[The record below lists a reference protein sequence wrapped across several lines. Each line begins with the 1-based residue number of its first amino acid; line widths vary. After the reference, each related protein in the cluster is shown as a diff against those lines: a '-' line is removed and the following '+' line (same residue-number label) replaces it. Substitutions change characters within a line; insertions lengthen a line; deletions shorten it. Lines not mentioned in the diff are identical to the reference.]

1 MPNSK
6 AFVIRS
12 IKNGETSLIVS
23 CYLEDIGYK
32 TFIVK
37 GVYGSKKCKFSKAH
51 FFPLNIIN
59 LNYSYTEGKN
69 LGFIKEVKTEKLY
82 KSLHLDIQKSS
93 VIIFLSEILNS
104 IFKEETLVNKDLFN
118 FLLNSLSWYDQVKS
132 CNNFHL
138 KFLIELSRFIGFY
151 PNINN
156 ENDSFFNLESG
167 STSATQS
174 IGTNIRGNDLT
185 LFKEF
190 LGTEFEDLNS
200 MNTKNES
207 RTRILNYIIDYYS
220 LHLQMFKTPKSI
232 NVFGEIFK

>member
-1 MPNSK
+1 MPNSR

-12 IKNGETSLIVS
+12 LKNGETSLIVS

-37 GVYGSKKCKFSKAH
+37 GVYGYKKSKFSKAH

-104 IFKEETLVNKDLFN
+104 IFKEETLVNNDLFN
-118 FLLNSLSWYDQVKS
+118 FLLNTLSWYDQVKS

-232 NVFGEIFK
+232 NVFAEIFK

>member
-37 GVYGSKKCKFSKAH
+37 GVYGSKKSKFSKAH

-104 IFKEETLVNKDLFN
+104 IFKEETLVNNDLFN
-118 FLLNSLSWYDQVKS
+118 FLLNTLSWYDQVKS

-167 STSATQS
+167 STCATQT
-174 IGTNIRGNDLT
+174 IGNNLSGKDLT

-200 MNTKNES
+200 MNIKSES

-232 NVFGEIFK
+232 NVFAEIFK

>member
-6 AFVIRS
+6 ALVIRS

-37 GVYGSKKCKFSKAH
+37 GVFGSKKSKFSKAH
-51 FFPLNIIN
+51 FFPLNIVS
-59 LNYSYTEGKN
+59 LNYSYTEGRN
-69 LGFIKEVKTEKLY
+69 LGFIKEVKSEKLY
-82 KSLHLDIQKSS
+82 TSLHADIQKSS

-104 IFKEETLVNKDLFN
+104 IFKEETTVNKDLFN
-118 FLLNSLSWYDQVKS
+118 FLLNTLSWYDQVKS
-132 CNNFHL
+132 CNNFHI

-167 STSATQS
+167 STCATQT
-174 IGTNIRGNDLT
+174 IGVNLSGKDLT

-200 MNTKNES
+200 MNIKSES
-207 RTRILNYIIDYYS
+207 RIRILNYIIDYYS

-232 NVFGEIFK
+232 NVFAEIFK

>member
-1 MPNSK
+1 MPNSR

-37 GVYGSKKCKFSKAH
+37 GVYSSKKSKFSKAH
-51 FFPLNIIN
+51 FFPLNIVN
-59 LNYSYTEGKN
+59 LNYSYSEGKN

-118 FLLNSLSWYDQVKS
+118 FLLNTLSWYDQVKS

-138 KFLIELSRFIGFY
+138 KFLLELSRFIGFY

-174 IGTNIRGNDLT
+174 IGVNISGNDLT

-232 NVFGEIFK
+232 NVSIIM

>member
-37 GVYGSKKCKFSKAH
+37 GVYGSKKSKFSKAH

-104 IFKEETLVNKDLFN
+104 IFKEETLVNNDLFN
-118 FLLNSLSWYDQVKS
+118 FLLNTLSWYDQVNS

-232 NVFGEIFK
+232 NVFAEIFK

>member
-1 MPNSK
+1 MPNTR
-6 AFVIRS
+6 ALVIRS

-37 GVYGSKKCKFSKAH
+37 GVYSSKKSKFSKAH
-51 FFPLNIIN
+51 FFPLNIVS
-59 LNYSYTEGKN
+59 LNYSHTQGRN
-69 LGFIKEVKTEKLY
+69 LGFIKEVKSEKLY
-82 KSLHLDIQKSS
+82 KSLHVDIQKSS

-104 IFKEETLVNKDLFN
+104 IFKEETTVNNDLFN
-118 FLLNSLSWYDQVKS
+118 FLLNTLSWYDQVKS
-132 CNNFHL
+132 CNNFHI

-156 ENDSFFNLESG
+156 ECDAFFNLESG
-167 STSATQS
+167 STSARQN
-174 IGTNIRGNDLT
+174 IGSNISGDDLN

-190 LGTEFEDLNS
+190 LGTEFEDLNN
-200 MNTKNES
+200 MTIKNES
-207 RTRILNYIIDYYS
+207 RTKILNYIIDYYS

-232 NVFGEIFK
+232 YVFAEIFK

>member
-37 GVYGSKKCKFSKAH
+37 GVYGSKKSKFSKAH

-104 IFKEETLVNKDLFN
+104 IFKEETLVNNDLFN
-118 FLLNSLSWYDQVKS
+118 FLLNTLSWYDQVKS

-174 IGTNIRGNDLT
+174 IGVNISGNDLT

-232 NVFGEIFK
+232 NVFAEIFK

>member
-1 MPNSK
+1 MPNSR

-37 GVYGSKKCKFSKAH
+37 GVYGSKKSKFSKAH

-82 KSLHLDIQKSS
+82 NSLHLDIQKSS

-104 IFKEETLVNKDLFN
+104 IFKEETLVNNDLFN
-118 FLLNSLSWYDQVKS
+118 FLLNTLSWYDQVKS

-232 NVFGEIFK
+232 NVFAEIFK

>member
-37 GVYGSKKCKFSKAH
+37 GVYGSKKSKFSKAH

-104 IFKEETLVNKDLFN
+104 IFKEETLVNNDLFN
-118 FLLNSLSWYDQVKS
+118 FLLNTLSWYDQVKS

-174 IGTNIRGNDLT
+174 IGVNIRGNDLT

-232 NVFGEIFK
+232 NVFAEIFK

>member
-1 MPNSK
+1 MPNSR

-37 GVYGSKKCKFSKAH
+37 GVYSSKKSKFSKAH
-51 FFPLNIIN
+51 FFPLNIVN
-59 LNYSYTEGKN
+59 LNYSYSEGKN

-104 IFKEETLVNKDLFN
+104 IFKEETLVNKDLFI
-118 FLLNSLSWYDQVKS
+118 FLLNTLSWYDQVKS

-138 KFLIELSRFIGFY
+138 KFLLELSRFIGFY
-151 PNINN
+151 PNLNN

-174 IGTNIRGNDLT
+174 IGTNISGNDLT

-232 NVFGEIFK
+232 NVFAEIFK

>member
-1 MPNSK
+1 MPNSR
-6 AFVIRS
+6 ALVIRS

-37 GVYGSKKCKFSKAH
+37 GVYGSKKSKFSKAH
-51 FFPLNIIN
+51 FFPLNILN
-59 LNYSYTEGKN
+59 LNYSYTEGRN
-69 LGFIKEVKTEKLY
+69 LGFIKEVKSEKLY
-82 KSLHLDIQKSS
+82 TTLHVDVQKSS

-104 IFKEETLVNKDLFN
+104 IFKEETTVNKDLFN
-118 FLLNSLSWYDQVKS
+118 FLSNTLSWYDQVKS
-132 CNNFHL
+132 CNNFHI

-167 STSATQS
+167 STCATQT
-174 IGTNIRGNDLT
+174 IGNNLSGKDLT

-200 MNTKNES
+200 MNIKSES

-232 NVFGEIFK
+232 NVFAEIFK

>member
-1 MPNSK
+1 MGRN
-6 AFVIRS
+6 R
-12 IKNGETSLIVS
+12 
-23 CYLEDIGYK
+23 
-32 TFIVK
+32 
-37 GVYGSKKCKFSKAH
+37 
-51 FFPLNIIN
+51 
-59 LNYSYTEGKN
+59 
-69 LGFIKEVKTEKLY
+69 
-82 KSLHLDIQKSS
+82 
-93 VIIFLSEILNS
+93 
-104 IFKEETLVNKDLFN
+104 
-118 FLLNSLSWYDQVKS
+118 LLNENLIYSWIERSQLPTILLNTLSWYDQVNS

-167 STSATQS
+167 STSAIQS
-174 IGTNIRGNDLT
+174 IGANISGNDLI

-232 NVFGEIFK
+232 NVFNEIFK

>member
-37 GVYGSKKCKFSKAH
+37 GVYGSKKSKFSKAH

-118 FLLNSLSWYDQVKS
+118 FLLNTLSWYDQVNS

-232 NVFGEIFK
+232 NVFAEIFK

>member
-1 MPNSK
+1 MPNTR
-6 AFVIRS
+6 ALVIRS

-37 GVYGSKKCKFSKAH
+37 GVYGSKKSKFSKAH
-51 FFPLNIIN
+51 FFPLNIVS
-59 LNYSYTEGKN
+59 LNYSHTQGRN
-69 LGFIKEVKTEKLY
+69 LGFIKEVKSEKLY
-82 KSLHLDIQKSS
+82 KSLHADIQKSS

-104 IFKEETLVNKDLFN
+104 IFKEETTVNNDLFN
-118 FLLNSLSWYDQVKS
+118 FLLNTLSWYDQVKS
-132 CNNFHL
+132 CNNFHI

-156 ENDSFFNLESG
+156 ECDAFFNLESG
-167 STSATQS
+167 STSARQN
-174 IGTNIRGNDLT
+174 IGSNISGDDLN

-190 LGTEFEDLNS
+190 LGTEFEDLNN
-200 MNTKNES
+200 MTIKNES
-207 RTRILNYIIDYYS
+207 RTKILNYIIDYYS

-232 NVFGEIFK
+232 YVFAEIFK

>member
-37 GVYGSKKCKFSKAH
+37 GVYGSKKSKFSKAH

-104 IFKEETLVNKDLFN
+104 IFKEETLVNKDLFI
-118 FLLNSLSWYDQVKS
+118 FLLNTLSWYDQVKS

-232 NVFGEIFK
+232 NVFAEIFK

>member
-37 GVYGSKKCKFSKAH
+37 GVYGSKKSKFSKAH

-104 IFKEETLVNKDLFN
+104 IFKEETLVNNDLFN

-174 IGTNIRGNDLT
+174 IGVNIRGNDLT
-185 LFKEF
+185 LIQ
-190 LGTEFEDLNS
+190 
-200 MNTKNES
+200 
-207 RTRILNYIIDYYS
+207 R
-220 LHLQMFKTPKSI
+220 
-232 NVFGEIFK
+232 VFRHGI

>member
-37 GVYGSKKCKFSKAH
+37 GVYGSKKSKFSKAH

-104 IFKEETLVNKDLFN
+104 IFKEETLVNNDLFN

-232 NVFGEIFK
+232 NVFAEIFK